1 MADRSKIEW
10 TDASW
15 NCIRARNLRTGKVG
29 WHCEHATTGCEH
41 CYSEGFNKRLGTGLS
56 FKPGQRKDIEIFL
69 DEQMLTQPLRW
80 KKPRRIFVCSMTD
93 AFAEFVTDE
102 MLDKMFAV
110 AALCPQHTLQ
120 FLTKRAKRMRE
131 YCSNPATP
139 YRIARACLDLAI
151 ADKAKWACDPWP
163 VRAIGED
170 IDMPDDVTMERWPLP
185 NVWLGVS
192 AERQQEAN
200 ERIPELLATPAA
212 VRFVS
217 IEPMLDRISLHAL
230 NLHTRRPLDA
240 LRGVQ
245 CVPDDSSE
253 GYHSERIAKLD
264 WVIVGGESGPNARP
278 VHHLWVRDLHY
289 WCDVTDVAFFLKQWG
304 EFLPW
309 PQYHKGIE
317 DHPEQSRFRT
327 MEWRDDH
334 WEDVGFPQWCDIAD
348 GNVDDDHCVARVGKA
363 KAGRLLDGVE
373 HNEFP
378 KVPA

>member
-15 NCIRARNLRTGKVG
+15 NPIRARNLKTGKVG

-41 CYSEGFNKRLGTGLS
+41 CYSEGFNKRFGTGLP
-56 FKPGQRKDIEIFL
+56 FKPGHRKDIEIFL

-80 KKPRRIFVCSMTD
+80 KKPRKIFVCSMTD
-93 AFAEFVTDE
+93 AFADFVTDQ

-110 AALCPQHTLQ
+110 MALAPQHTFQ
-120 FLTKRAKRMRE
+120 VLTKRAGRMKKYFDR
-131 YCSNPATP
+131 YDGGRDHNCADFVADAVAVLLGKPGARGADRYNGKSPA
-139 YRIARACLDLAI
+139 
-151 ADKAKWACDPWP
+151 
-163 VRAIGED
+163 
-170 IDMPDDVTMERWPLP
+170 WPLP

-217 IEPMLDRISLHAL
+217 IEPMLDRISLHAI
-230 NLHTRRPLDA
+230 NLGTREPLDA

-245 CVPDDSSE
+245 CVPDDSAD
-253 GYHSERIAKLD
+253 GDHNKPIAKLD
-264 WVIVGGESGPNARP
+264 MVIVGGESGAKARP
-278 VHHLWVRDLHY
+278 VHPLWVRDFRD
-289 WCDVTDVAFFLKQWG
+289 WCKTTDVAFFFKQWG

-309 PQYHKGIE
+309 SQFNGAAIE
-317 DHPEQSRFRT
+317 DHPEQTRFRT
-327 MEWRDDH
+327 MEWEDGR
-334 WEDVGFPQWCDIAD
+334 WNDVGFPMWCDTVD
-348 GNVDDDHCVARVGKA
+348 GNIDDEQCVGRVGKA

-373 HNEFP
+373 HSAFP